1 MRLYIVGSV
10 ASGKSTL
17 ARNISE
23 KTGVPY
29 FSLDEVVHEK
39 DDTTPIGNRKRTPE
53 KRDTLFSEILSK
65 SSYIIEDT
73 GRECFEEGLCQAES
87 IILLEIPLI
96 TRRYSIIRRYIR
108 QKLGV
113 EKCAYRPSLTM
124 FGICSDGRRTM
135 TEAQTACM
143 NG

>member
-1 MRLYIVGSV
+1 VRLYIVGSV

-87 IILLEIPLI
+87 IILLEIPPNKTKQAGTQWLMI
-96 TRRYSIIRRYIR
+96 GLAR
-108 QKLGV
+108 LHCLHMDV
-113 EKCAYRPSLTM
+113 
-124 FGICSDGRRTM
+124 
-135 TEAQTACM
+135 
-143 NG
+143 